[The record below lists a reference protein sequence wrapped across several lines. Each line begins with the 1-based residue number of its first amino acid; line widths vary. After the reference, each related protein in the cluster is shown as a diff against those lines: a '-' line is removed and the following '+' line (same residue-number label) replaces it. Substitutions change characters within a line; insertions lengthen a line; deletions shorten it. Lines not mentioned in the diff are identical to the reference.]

1 MQRDPN
7 LGIDELSDE
16 LKEVISNRRNRE
28 ETKVDV
34 KM

>member
-1 MQRDPN
+1 MNEQN
-7 LGIDELSDE
+7 ATGSELGIDELSDE
-16 LKEVISNRRNRE
+16 LNRGDRE